1 MATLFL
7 QYPACSTCQKA
18 KKWLTEN
25 NIEFTNRLIVEE
37 NPTVEELK
45 AWIPRSGLPVKKFFN
60 TSGLVY
66 KELKLSEKLP
76 AMSEEEQIALLA
88 TNGKLVK
95 RPLVVTDSFVLVGF
109 KFDRFVSTQ
118 WSRNIIRAK
127 GVCYFS
133 NNRDMSFLFEQ
144 AGVQKKLKEAGLW
157 YATAPEEELIEVI
170 RQEPG
175 LLRDWDDK
183 YGDRMQKIVFIGRH
197 LDKEELIRE
206 LDECLE

>member
-45 AWIPRSGLPVKKFFN
+45 AWIPRSGLQVKKFFN

-95 RPLVVTDSFVLVGF
+95 RPLVSGV
-109 KFDRFVSTQ
+109 
-118 WSRNIIRAK
+118 RA
-127 GVCYFS
+127 S
-133 NNRDMSFLFEQ
+133 PP
-144 AGVQKKLKEAGLW
+144 VQS
-157 YATAPEEELIEVI
+157 
-170 RQEPG
+170 
-175 LLRDWDDK
+175 
-183 YGDRMQKIVFIGRH
+183 
-197 LDKEELIRE
+197 
-206 LDECLE
+206 

>member
-66 KELKLSEKLP
+66 KELKLSEKHGSSSVGRAPVSKTGCREFEPLLP
-76 AMSEEEQIALLA
+76 CR
-88 TNGKLVK
+88 VK
-95 RPLVVTDSFVLVGF
+95 
-109 KFDRFVSTQ
+109 
-118 WSRNIIRAK
+118 
-127 GVCYFS
+127 
-133 NNRDMSFLFEQ
+133 
-144 AGVQKKLKEAGLW
+144 
-157 YATAPEEELIEVI
+157 
-170 RQEPG
+170 
-175 LLRDWDDK
+175 
-183 YGDRMQKIVFIGRH
+183 
-197 LDKEELIRE
+197 
-206 LDECLE
+206 

>member
-1 MATLFL
+1 MNMATLFL

-76 AMSEEEQIALLA
+76 AMSEEEQIKFLA
-88 TNGKLVK
+88 TNGMLVK
-95 RPLVVTDSFVLVGF
+95 RPLVVDEDKVLVGF
-109 KFDRFVSTQ
+109 KEAE
-118 WSRNIIRAK
+118 WK
-127 GVCYFS
+127 
-133 NNRDMSFLFEQ
+133 E
-144 AGVQKKLKEAGLW
+144 KL
-157 YATAPEEELIEVI
+157 I
-170 RQEPG
+170 
-175 LLRDWDDK
+175 
-183 YGDRMQKIVFIGRH
+183 
-197 LDKEELIRE
+197 
-206 LDECLE
+206 